1 MNFNPRDDVF
11 SRINNLCTK
20 RCVTNM
26 TTTNT
31 AWGFGWIAS
40 LDRIAAIIR
49 SPVTNGDELVQRD
62 VQGRLGT
69 GYRYRSTYSWNP
81 PSKWLENSRKPN
93 DQKFWIDIPHLQVPS
108 PSVLS
113 FLATSTFPQCLGSW
127 IRCHR
132 SCTPWISLVM
142 QPAAARFVT
151 AEGGGCKVVVRFLR
165 QKMLLIVIS
174 NLSKRHMRQYHIQYW
189 YCHTTHICSTVPSAW
204 IARCSMLITIQTQ
217 HSNTKVH
224 FPSANL
230 PSLLNCKAKRLVRSS
245 ENKINTWWSS
255 SYVYWWIGI
264 PSWSMIICNLL
275 LLLLWQVLCLKN
287 SHTTIQGYFDHF
299 WGAIV

>member
-49 SPVTNGDELVQRD
+49 SPVTNGDELVQR
-62 VQGRLGT
+62 GRSRTSRYRVTGT
-69 GYRYRSTYSWNP
+69 GAPILEILHPNGWKILGNP
-81 PSKWLENSRKPN
+81 MIRN
-93 DQKFWIDIPHLQVPS
+93 FWIDIPHLQVPS

-132 SCTPWISLVM
+132 SCTPWISFVM

-151 AEGGGCKVVVRFLR
+151 AEGGGCKVVFRFLR

-174 NLSKRHMRQYHIQYW
+174 NLSKRHMRQYHIQ
-189 YCHTTHICSTVPSAW
+189 
-204 IARCSMLITIQTQ
+204 
-217 HSNTKVH
+217 
-224 FPSANL
+224 
-230 PSLLNCKAKRLVRSS
+230 LLVL
-245 ENKINTWWSS
+245 
-255 SYVYWWIGI
+255 SYDAY
-264 PSWSMIICNLL
+264 M
-275 LLLLWQVLCLKN
+275 
-287 SHTTIQGYFDHF
+287 
-299 WGAIV
+299 

>member
-174 NLSKRHMRQYHIQYW
+174 NLSKRHMRQYHIQY
-189 YCHTTHICSTVPSAW
+189 I
-204 IARCSMLITIQTQ
+204 LI
-217 HSNTKVH
+217 
-224 FPSANL
+224 L
-230 PSLLNCKAKRLVRSS
+230 
-245 ENKINTWWSS
+245 
-255 SYVYWWIGI
+255 SYDAY
-264 PSWSMIICNLL
+264 M
-275 LLLLWQVLCLKN
+275 
-287 SHTTIQGYFDHF
+287 
-299 WGAIV
+299 